1 MRILSFSR
9 IILLALGIGLFPGFA
24 LAHHISSTLD
34 ATVPVIP
41 DGVTSV
47 TTGTMPAR
55 LFRGGGTPGTCDTP
69 KAVPI
74 DANIAGTFRY
84 DTYIIT
90 PTVSGCVT
98 VSSHFYG
105 GTGVFQVTAYS
116 SFDPANP
123 KANFIADSYLSVT
136 ESNKR
141 QFISFM
147 ATAGTPYTLVVW
159 NATTGIEGQP
169 YVFEISDSLAR
180 PGDFDGDGFTDTAV
194 FRPSTG
200 DWYILQSSTNT
211 TVIDHFGVNGDIPI
225 DADYDGDGLTDVAI
239 FRPSAGQWWFRRSS
253 NGVVFGAIFG
263 LSTDKPTP
271 GDYDKDGIADIAFFR
286 PSNSNW
292 YVLRSGDNFTTF
304 YGYPYGAA
312 GDIPIASERK

>member
-1 MRILSFSR
+1 MRILTFSR

-34 ATVPVIP
+34 GSAPFLA
-41 DGVTSV
+41 DGVDSV
-47 TTGTMPAR
+47 TTGTMTQR
-55 LFRGGGTPGTCDTP
+55 LFRDASAPGTCDTP
-69 KAVPI
+69 RGPSSQPTMT
-74 DANIAGTFRY
+74 GTFRY
-84 DTYIIT
+84 DTYTIT
-90 PTVSGCVT
+90 PARSGCVT
-98 VSSHFYG
+98 ISSHYYG
-105 GTGVFQVTAYS
+105 GTGMFQVTVYS
-116 SFDPANP
+116 SFDPTNI
-123 KANFIADSYLSVT
+123 KANFIADSNESVT
-136 ESNKR
+136 TNGRE
-141 QFISFM
+141 FISFM
-147 ATAGTPYTLVVW
+147 ATAGTPYTVVVW
-159 NATTGIEGQP
+159 NPTTSVENQP
-169 YVFEISDSLAR
+169 YLLELSDSLAR

>member
-1 MRILSFSR
+1 MRILIFTR
-9 IILLALGIGLFPGFA
+9 IILLALGIGLLPGIA

-34 ATVPVIP
+34 GTAPFLA
-41 DGVTSV
+41 DGVNSV
-47 TTGTMPAR
+47 TTGTMTER
-55 LFRGGGTPGTCDTP
+55 LYRDGSTPGTCDTP
-69 KAVPI
+69 KGPSSQPNSI
-74 DANIAGTFRY
+74 GTFRY
-84 DTYIIT
+84 DTYTIT

-98 VSSHFYG
+98 ISSHYYG
-105 GTGVFQVTAYS
+105 GTGYFQATVYS
-116 SFDPANP
+116 SFNP
-123 KANFIADSYLSVT
+123 TNVKANFIADSNVSVGGT
-136 ESNKR
+136 GSR
-141 QFISFM
+141 QFLSFR
-147 ATAGTPYTLVVW
+147 ATAGVPYTIVVW
-159 NATTGIEGQP
+159 NPFTDVENQP
-169 YVFEISDSLAR
+169 YLFEISDSLAR

-211 TVIDHFGVNGDIPI
+211 TVIDHFGLNGDIPI
-225 DADYDGDGLTDVAI
+225 DADYDGDGVTDVAI
-239 FRPSAGQWWFRRSS
+239 FRPSAGQWWFKRSS
-253 NGVVFGAIFG
+253 NGIVFGAQFG

-312 GDIPIASERK
+312 GDIPVASERK

>member
-1 MRILSFSR
+1 MRILTFSR
-9 IILLALGIGLFPGFA
+9 MILLALGIGLCPG
-24 LAHHISSTLD
+24 LVVAHHISSTLD
-34 ATVPVIP
+34 ATAPTLP

-55 LFRGGGTPGTCDTP
+55 LFRPGGTPGTCDTP
-69 KAVPI
+69 KAVPSE
-74 DANIAGTFRY
+74 ANITGTFRY
-84 DTYIIT
+84 DTYTIM

-98 VSSHFYG
+98 VSSHYFG
-105 GTGVFQVTAYS
+105 GDGVFQVTAYS
-116 SFDPANP
+116 SFNPANP

-136 ESNKR
+136 PTVKR
-141 QFISFM
+141 QFMSFM

-159 NATTGIEGQP
+159 IALEDTEGQP
-169 YVFEISDSLAR
+169 YVFELSDSLAR

-200 DWYILQSSTNT
+200 DWYILRSSDST
-211 TVIDHFGVNGDIPI
+211 TTIDHFGVNGDIPI
-225 DADYDGDGLTDVAI
+225 DADYDGDGVTDVAI
-239 FRPSAGQWWFRRSS
+239 FRPSAGQWWFKRSS
-253 NGVVFGAIFG
+253 NDVVFGAIFG

-286 PSNSNW
+286 PSNSYW
-292 YVLRSGDNFTTF
+292 YVLRSRDNFTSY

-312 GDIPIASERK
+312 GDIPVASERK

>member
-1 MRILSFSR
+1 MRILTFSR
-9 IILLALGIGLFPGFA
+9 IILLALGIGLFPVIA
-24 LAHHISSTLD
+24 IAHHISSTLD
-34 ATVPVIP
+34 ATAPIIP

-69 KAVPI
+69 KGVPI

>member
-1 MRILSFSR
+1 MRILTFSR
-9 IILLALGIGLFPGFA
+9 IILLALGIGLFPGLA

-34 ATVPVIP
+34 ATAPIIP

-55 LFRGGGTPGTCDTP
+55 LYRPGGTPGTCDTP
-69 KAVPI
+69 KAIPI
-74 DANIAGTFRY
+74 DPNMTGTFRY
-84 DTYIIT
+84 DTYTIT

-98 VSSHFYG
+98 VSSHYYG

-123 KANFIADSYLSVT
+123 KANFIADSYLSIT

-141 QFISFM
+141 QFMSFM

-159 NATTGIEGQP
+159 NAFTGIEGQP
-169 YVFEISDSLAR
+169 YVFEICDSLAR

-211 TVIDHFGVNGDIPI
+211 TVIDHFGLNGDIPI

-239 FRPSAGQWWFRRSS
+239 FRPSAGQWWFKRSS
-253 NGVVFGAIFG
+253 NGIVFGAQFG

-286 PSNSNW
+286 PSNSYW
-292 YVLRSGDNFTTF
+292 YVLRSGDNFTSY
-304 YGYPYGAA
+304 YGYPYGTT
-312 GDIPIASERK
+312 GDIPVASERK